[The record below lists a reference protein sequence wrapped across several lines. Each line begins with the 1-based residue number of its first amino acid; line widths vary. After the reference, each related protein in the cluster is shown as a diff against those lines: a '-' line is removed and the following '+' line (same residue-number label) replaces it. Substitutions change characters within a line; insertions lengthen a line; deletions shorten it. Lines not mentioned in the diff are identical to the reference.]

1 MKQKRINNIKSLDTT
16 ILEIKNVSTI
26 FIIDSD
32 ISISI
37 ETSDDLI
44 E

>member
-1 MKQKRINNIKSLDTT
+1 MNQKRINNIKSLDTT